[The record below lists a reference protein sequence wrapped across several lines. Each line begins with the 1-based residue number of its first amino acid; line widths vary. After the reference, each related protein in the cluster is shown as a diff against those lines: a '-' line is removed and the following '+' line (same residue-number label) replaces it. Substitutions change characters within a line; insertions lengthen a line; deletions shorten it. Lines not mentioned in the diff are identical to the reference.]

1 MAQENLPN
9 ACPVDGCEVTIA
21 EVAKAGD
28 ELAVTLDANFMP
40 DVSRNH
46 FHVWWGENYTVEQVS
61 NNAEPTYGVEQGD
74 WHPRSE
80 EHTSELQSLMR
91 ISSAVF
97 CLQHTTN
104 TTHYQTDYT

>member
-1 MAQENLPN
+1 MTMSNAVPARHRASLGGALLAASWTAIAGAGAMAQENLPN

-46 FHVWWGENYTVEQVS
+46 FHVWWGENYTEIGRASCRERVCQYV
-61 NNAEPTYGVEQGD
+61 
-74 WHPRSE
+74 
-80 EHTSELQSLMR
+80 
-91 ISSAVF
+91 
-97 CLQHTTN
+97 
-104 TTHYQTDYT
+104 